1 MTLHH
6 IHYFPSNVVFLRPGG
21 DKVSLVNRK
30 RKRCKRHRTIK
41 EHTGKVTEVC
51 VKLKSGEVKSIP
63 VPATHLDVIEAL
75 VIDPSTVD
83 AVGWILD
90 NNNYLWR

>member
-6 IHYFPSNVVFLRPGG
+6 IHCFPSGVVFLRPGG
-21 DKVSLVNRK
+21 NKVSLVNRR
-30 RKRCKRHRTIK
+30 RKRCRKCRTIK

-51 VKLKSGEVKSIP
+51 VRLKSGEVKSIP

-75 VIDPSTVD
+75 VIDPSTIE